1 MSGPIISAGWEGR
14 VIDGRFA
21 LHEWLGG
28 SATSGIFR
36 TDLPQPVAKRAAIK
50 LIPAEGAEADAYVSG
65 WAKAATLSN
74 PYLMRVY
81 RSGRYQFGSIGLV
94 YVVMECADEVL
105 SQILPMRALTT
116 DETREMLGPVADALG
131 YLHEKGFVHGHLKPA
146 NILVVND
153 QVKISGDNITS
164 GGVRSRFEP
173 PSPYDAPEVGTGVLT
188 PASDV
193 WSLGM
198 TLVETLTQ
206 RTLVWD
212 RTSSRDLAPPEEMP
226 RAFAEIVREC
236 LRRNPDERC
245 SLEEMKAR
253 LEPNKP
259 IVFPAKVEA
268 ASTAAEVVREEQTAV
283 DESELP
289 KSKIRFLPLAL
300 GLIAVI
306 AIAVVLMLRSSWK
319 PSAPHSE
326 QGQTAA
332 VQGSGPG
339 TGPTSSTAEQAS
351 TASPGNP
358 ASRPDRGASSMKGEP
373 IERKMPAIT
382 PGARRTIHGTVT
394 VAVRAAVDVTGKV
407 SDVSFKSEGP
417 SKYFAKAALE
427 AARGWTFK
435 PAEKN
440 GEPVK
445 SEWVLRFKI
454 RQRGDEA
461 TAAEEKP

>member
-81 RSGRYQFGSIGLV
+81 RSGRHQFGSIGLV

-116 DETREMLGPVADALG
+116 DETRETLGPVADALG

-173 PSPYDAPEVGTGVLT
+173 PSRYDAPEVGMGAPT

-198 TLVETLTQ
+198 TLLETLTQ
-206 RTLVWD
+206 RRLVWD

-253 LEPNKP
+253 LEPKKP

-268 ASTAAEVVREEQTAV
+268 ASTAAEVGGKSRQPSTRV
-283 DESELP
+283 DH
-289 KSKIRFLPLAL
+289 
-300 GLIAVI
+300 
-306 AIAVVLMLRSSWK
+306 RSRRSG
-319 PSAPHSE
+319 SCRCAGADRCHCHRCRVH
-326 QGQTAA
+326 AA
-332 VQGSGPG
+332 KLWE
-339 TGPTSSTAEQAS
+339 AE
-351 TASPGNP
+351 
-358 ASRPDRGASSMKGEP
+358 
-373 IERKMPAIT
+373 
-382 PGARRTIHGTVT
+382 
-394 VAVRAAVDVTGKV
+394 RAA
-407 SDVSFKSEGP
+407 
-417 SKYFAKAALE
+417 
-427 AARGWTFK
+427 
-435 PAEKN
+435 
-440 GEPVK
+440 
-445 SEWVLRFKI
+445 
-454 RQRGDEA
+454 
-461 TAAEEKP
+461 